1 MPIFHSIRSFL
12 GYCNDRLLLL
22 YSIIQQSQTPHI
34 CKYEAADKRIL
45 VANPALDTIPLLI
58 LDIMPTKFPIA
69 DPLREAIFACFAAT
83 TYLVRPDLRRQLV
96 LVGGAASAA
105 HSSP

>member
-1 MPIFHSIRSFL
+1 MFHSIRSFL
-12 GYCNDRLLLL
+12 GYCNDRVTLL

-34 CKYEAADKRIL
+34 CKYEAPDKRIL
-45 VANPALDTIPLLI
+45 VAKSALDTIPLLI
-58 LDIMPTKFPIA
+58 QDLMPTKLPIA
-69 DPLREAIFACFAAT
+69 NPLREAIFACFAAT
-83 TYLVRPDLRRQLV
+83 TCLVRPDLRRQLV